1 MQIIWLSH
9 QWRTILLLQCTHTW
23 KGGLTTCF
31 APTSPPTHTLVLVP
45 CPLIIFVSIVAS
57 STFSP
62 PPSTSYLVCSNILVG
77 GGCGWLYCTS
87 LWCLDL
93 IEPKLAFTFTSTC
106 SFLAKTLITPKH
118 DFHDLDN
125 LQLLSNYNHVIIF
138 RLQSLSCF

>member
-9 QWRTILLLQCTHTW
+9 QGRTILLLQCTHTW
-23 KGGLTTCF
+23 KGAYNMFCTHI
-31 APTSPPTHTLVLVP
+31 STHTHISLG
-45 CPLIIFVSIVAS
+45 PL
-57 STFSP
+57 STYYFCFKHLFTT
-62 PPSTSYLVCSNILVG
+62 PSTSSLVCSNILVG

-106 SFLAKTLITPKH
+106 SFLVKTFITPKH

-125 LQLLSNYNHVIIF
+125 LRLLSNYNHIIIF
-138 RLQSLSCF
+138 KL